1 MSDLMHAISIITSF
15 VDEYPTEIC
24 HDIIRVLNDTRSM
37 QSIYKYLMDNKK
49 FELCD
54 LHCYMKDE
62 YYYQNPIK
70 KWNRKTGLA
79 PDKYI
84 YISLN
89 SKPPFQIKQ
98 DIRRVL
104 GDTHSAKKLVEI
116 FEENGL
122 FDEFKQNR
130 NYRIPIELWEDKTD
144 IARELVD
151 LLPYVT
157 DGSVHIDGD
166 RNYQYDSREMYVY
179 VLLDD

>member
-1 MSDLMHAISIITSF
+1 MSDLMHAISIMTSF
-15 VDEYPTEIC
+15 VDEYPTEIGD
-24 HDIIRVLNDTRSM
+24 DIIRVLNDTRST
-37 QSIYKYLMDNKK
+37 QSLY
-49 FELCD
+49 
-54 LHCYMKDE
+54 
-62 YYYQNPIK
+62 
-70 KWNRKTGLA
+70 
-79 PDKYI
+79 KYI
-84 YISLN
+84 YMSLN

-104 GDTHSAKKLVEI
+104 GDTHSVKKLVEI